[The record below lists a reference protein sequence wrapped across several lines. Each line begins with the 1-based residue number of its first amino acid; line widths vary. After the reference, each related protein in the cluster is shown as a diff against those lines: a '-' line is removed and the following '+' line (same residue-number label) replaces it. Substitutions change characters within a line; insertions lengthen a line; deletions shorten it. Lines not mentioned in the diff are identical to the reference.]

1 MISIF
6 DNVSGLLLRETE
18 QIFLLPDQFFEV
30 PERFIA
36 LPDQF
41 FRLPE
46 RFIALPDQISGLPE
60 RFILAIDII
69 LEKSTL

>member
-18 QIFLLPDQFFEV
+18 QIFLLP
-30 PERFIA
+30 ERFIA
-36 LPDQF
+36 LPEQF
-41 FRLPE
+41 FGLLE